1 MFKAAILAAGEGSRL
16 RAEGLVTPKPLVTI
30 AGVPMIERIAR
41 QLQSAGASEIVCII
55 NEASTAVRTHL
66 QSLALPIPIQI
77 VVKSTPSS
85 FHSFCELSAFLRG
98 GPFVLS
104 LTDSIFTTAELS
116 GFIHFARQHP
126 ELDGVLGITKFV
138 DDENPLRVRLGEEN
152 RVIAIGP
159 EAQASPYVTGGIYWF
174 SEKILRAAAQAKK
187 LEIQRLRNFLA
198 FLLQQHHPM
207 AGYFFD
213 IIIDVDTL
221 HDIKLA
227 ETEETKRWNTTSSAF
242 GEIPNSR
249 RIM

>member
-16 RAEGLVTPKPLVTI
+16 KAEGLVTPKPLITI
-30 AGVPMIERIAR
+30 AGVPMVERIAR
-41 QLQSAGASEIVCII
+41 QLQSAGVSEIICII

-66 QSLALPIPIQI
+66 QSLALPIPIHT

-104 LTDSIFTTAELS
+104 LTDSIFTTAEL
-116 GFIHFARQHP
+116 GDFIHYARQHP
-126 ELDGVLGITKFV
+126 KLDGVLGVTKFV
-138 DDENPLRVRLGEEN
+138 DDENPLLVSLDEQN

-174 SEKILRAAAQAKK
+174 SENILRAAVQAKK
-187 LEIQRLRNFLA
+187 LEINRLRNFLA
-198 FLLQQHHPM
+198 FLLQRRHTL
-207 AGYFFD
+207 AGYPFD

-221 HDIKLA
+221 HDINLA
-227 ETEETKRWNTTSSAF
+227 ETEETKR
-242 GEIPNSR
+242 
-249 RIM
+249 